1 MADEPRVTLASI
13 AAEAGVSLTTMSKVL
28 NGRRD
33 VAPATR
39 ARAEEHLRRSGY
51 RRRGSGRRATSV
63 ELVLRQLYGV
73 TSLEVIDGVREAA
86 AESGFA
92 LTLTVIDERD
102 DTSGAWLDAVIRR
115 RPAGVILA
123 YADIAA
129 GMREKLRSRNIPVVV
144 VEPADADPTVPAV
157 GVAHWSAGVTATRHL
172 IELGHRRIASI
183 AGPGEAAGS
192 RARLDGYRSA
202 MHLAGLPVPEGFT
215 RFAELAADAG
225 ERAAAELLSLPD
237 PPTAIIAG
245 GDLQAPG
252 VLNAAR
258 MRGLRVPGDLSVV
271 GYDDH
276 RISTSSVPRLTTI
289 HQPMREVGA
298 TATRL
303 VLRLGSDPAEEATRV
318 DLAASLVLRD
328 STAPP
333 AADIYNVAN

>member
-51 RRRGSGRRATSV
+51 RRRGSGRRAASV

-92 LTLTVIDERD
+92 LTLTVIDD
-102 DTSGAWLDAVIRR
+102 PHDSTGAWLDAVIRR

-144 VEPADADPTVPAV
+144 VEPADVDPAVPAV

-172 IELGHRRIASI
+172 IGLGHRRIAAI
-183 AGPGEAAGS
+183 AGPGEVAGS

-202 MHLAGLPVPEGFT
+202 MHLAGLAVPAEFT

-258 MRGLRVPGDLSVV
+258 MRGVRVPGDLSVV
-271 GYDDH
+271 GYDDP
-276 RISTSSVPRLTTI
+276 RISTSSVPRLTAI

-333 AADIYNVAN
+333 AAEFYNVAN